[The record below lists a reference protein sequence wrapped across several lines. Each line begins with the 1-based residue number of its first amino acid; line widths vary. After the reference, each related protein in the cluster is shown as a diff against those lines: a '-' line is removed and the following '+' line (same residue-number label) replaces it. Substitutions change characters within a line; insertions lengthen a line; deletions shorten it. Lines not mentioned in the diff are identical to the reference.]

1 MNEHP
6 ALVRLVLMSA
16 AWAAGSTA
24 ALAAGQRGSGTL
36 VGFAL
41 AALVFWL
48 TRDLG
53 RRRRRPR
60 GGEVKYWRGRPVGD
74 DRLN

>member
-1 MNEHP
+1 MTDRT
-6 ALVRLVLMSA
+6 ALLRLVLMSA

-24 ALAAGQRGSGTL
+24 AQALQQRAAGTL

-41 AALVFWL
+41 AAAVYRL

-53 RRRRRPR
+53 RRGGR
-60 GGEVKYWRGRPVGD
+60 GRERKYWRGRPVD
-74 DRLN
+74 DRWS

>member
-1 MNEHP
+1 MSGHP

-16 AWAAGSTA
+16 AWAVGSTA
-24 ALAAGQRGSGTL
+24 ALAAEQRGGGTV

-53 RRRRRPR
+53 RRRRSR
-60 GGEVKYWRGRPVGD
+60 GGEVKYWRGRPVD
-74 DRLN
+74 DRWN